1 MKLTPVY
8 EQTPEGYTA
17 YLEEIPEAR
26 VQGATLEEAQE
37 KLAAAVN
44 SVLDAMREVAEDDPR
59 V

>member
-26 VQGATLEEAQE
+26 VQAATLEEAQE
-37 KLAAAVN
+37 KLAAAIN
-44 SVLDAMREVAEDDPR
+44 TVLDAMREVAESS
-59 V
+59 